1 MTESLFRSQHIM
13 REVQMEV
20 AYYPGCSL
28 HQSSQFYDLQTRRIF
43 SELGVTLKE
52 INDWSCCG
60 ATSAGKF
67 DDFLAVALPARNLGI
82 AEQSGFKEMLI
93 PCSGCYSSLLMSQ
106 VRLRSNGSL
115 LDEINSELSM
125 KVRNDIRLVNILEL
139 FLETMDKGLFE
150 NKIVKKLE
158 GIKPACYYGCMTRF
172 AYDVPVTDN
181 VENPQ
186 GMETLL
192 QMLGASYRDW
202 SYKTACCGAS
212 AAINDPETSFNLMAK
227 IMKNAVK
234 AGCNCIVTT
243 CPMCQLNLDAYQEK
257 FCNKAGIYERLPVY
271 FITELM
277 GVAMG
282 IPLKEL
288 NADRHFIDV
297 FGLVKELGLV

>member
-1 MTESLFRSQHIM
+1 
-13 REVQMEV
+13 MEV

-43 SELGVTLKE
+43 AELGVAIKE
-52 INDWSCCG
+52 IVDWSCCG

-67 DDFLAVALPARNLGI
+67 NDFLAVALPARNLGI
-82 AEQSGFKEMLI
+82 AEQAGYKEMRI

-106 VRLRSNGSL
+106 LRLRQNKDL
-115 LDEINSELSM
+115 LDEINGELAF
-125 KVRNDIRLVNILEL
+125 KVNNSIKLLTILEL
-139 FLETMDKGLFE
+139 FLEAQEKGLFE
-150 NKIVKKLE
+150 SKIKHQLKGL
-158 GIKPACYYGCMTRF
+158 KPACYYGCMTRF
-172 AYDVPVTDN
+172 AYDVPVSDN

-186 GMETLL
+186 GMERLL
-192 QMLGASYRDW
+192 TMLGAQPRDW

-212 AAINDPETSFNLMAK
+212 AAINDPDTAFNLMAK

-234 AGCNCIVTT
+234 SGCNCFVTT

-257 FCNKAGIYERLPVY
+257 FCNKSGIYERLPVY

-282 IPLKEL
+282 ISLEEM

-297 FGLVKELGLV
+297 FGLVKELELA

>member
-1 MTESLFRSQHIM
+1 M
-13 REVQMEV
+13 REVQMDV

-43 SELGVTLKE
+43 SELGVALKE
-52 INDWSCCG
+52 IEDWSCCG

-67 DDFLAVALPARNLGI
+67 NDFLAVALPARNLGI
-82 AEQSGFKEMLI
+82 AEQAGFKEMLI
-93 PCSGCYSSLLMSQ
+93 PCSGCYSSHLMSQ
-106 VRLRSNGSL
+106 TRLRHNIPL
-115 LDEINSELSM
+115 LHEINGELAF
-125 KVRNDIRLVNILEL
+125 KVTNTLKLVNILEL
-139 FLETMDKGLFE
+139 FLEAKDNGRFE
-150 NKIVKKLE
+150 SKIVKQLT
-158 GIKPACYYGCMTRF
+158 GLKPACYYGCMTRF
-172 AYDVPVTDN
+172 AYDVPVSDN

-192 QMLGASYRDW
+192 DMMGAESRDW

-212 AAINDPETSFNLMAK
+212 AAINDPDTAFNLMSK

-234 AGCNCIVTT
+234 RGCNCIVTT

-282 IPLKEL
+282 ISLQEM

-297 FGLVKELGLV
+297 FGLVKELELV